1 MTKKTRREFIKQST
15 LGTIAIAGFGSLP
28 WIEAGCALAD
38 ESKSGGKVA
47 PDNKA
52 QADGIIDLT
61 PAINRVPYISTYYVQ
76 PKASTG
82 KDIVINYYVTD
93 YEHKEYM
100 RDDYSE
106 RFVIDYWI
114 NGKKYSVNDVKAG
127 DNSFTIKSL
136 PAGKVLLA
144 LQATDKEGRKSHRLF
159 QEFLVVD
166 PKDEIIPESKIYHPD
181 LKKYNI
187 YNDDTHP
194 VETTAGLTAMLKW
207 ASDNGYRKV
216 LLPQGR
222 YRLDENSTVQ
232 MATKLTLDMNGSTFK
247 LNPSRLDRVRMFEMY
262 QCEDSHVINGTF
274 EGDLKERE
282 HLTPKDGEW
291 VSGVRFSQESN
302 YCTFENITVI
312 DMMGH
317 GTDTGMGG
325 AGTRSYSAAGV
336 KSAGTF
342 VPGDIDAQGKMIAST
357 VRATSDKPQDISK
370 FMETLGFLQFG
381 LYLGYQGNATA
392 SWIYKASF
400 YDADQNFLESIEG
413 YMYRHLY
420 PPKEAKFVRF
430 TVYSSTDA
438 KSLEYYT
445 KRLRIFNIPMPSNC
459 AFINVQHKNI
469 RCVGMCPS
477 GFNNLLAEG
486 CTFDNCGWAKGKCA
500 FDSEDG
506 WDMMQDLTFR
516 NNTFGKNPNNEFL
529 TADGHNFVMEGN
541 TMKVYMYDRTRG
553 SVYRNNTIKSAN
565 FLYGSRQR
573 SGYSR
578 IHNNVIKGST
588 GLVTSTH
595 DTFARRPDREF
606 CIRDNDLQGSVGTS
620 RRKGATA
627 SVAYFYKC
635 KIDGGNINGKAVKC
649 DISNVKNH
657 GGTYA
662 IYDSNIENCF
672 MRVSATN
679 GHSIIEGST
688 IKNSEMNALRGA
700 ITLKNNT
707 MSECVCV
714 TTSSWIKEDAFVLI
728 GNTIET
734 SKDALVSVGNSYK
747 QVILI
752 DNVITSTNPKFT
764 AVRLINPTNEDL
776 QTQVVGITGNTFHA
790 KGGLALNVVRMPNS
804 SCTLTVYLL
813 DNKYNGIVEINQKAT
828 TAPNIKIA
836 RQKVPE
842 ELLSARASL

>member
-1 MTKKTRREFIKQST
+1 MKTTRREFIKQSSIA
-15 LGTIAIAGFGSLP
+15 TIIATGMGPLLFSE
-28 WIEAGCALAD
+28 IGCAQTQ
-38 ESKSGGKVA
+38 
-47 PDNKA
+47 DNKEKA
-52 QADGIIDLT
+52 FATDSSGFIDT
-61 PAINRVPYISTYYVQ
+61 TDPINRVPYIATYYIT
-76 PKASTG
+76 PKTNTG
-82 KDIVINYYVTD
+82 KDILINYYVTD

-100 RDDYSE
+100 HDDYSE
-106 RFVIDYWI
+106 RFVIDYWV
-114 NGKKYSVNDVKAG
+114 NGKKQTVKDVKAG
-127 DNSFTIKSL
+127 DNSITLKPL
-136 PAGKVLLA
+136 PKGKVLLA
-144 LQATDKEGRKSHRLF
+144 LQATDKEGRKSHRLY

-166 PKDEIIPESKIYHPD
+166 PKEEVIPENKIYHPD
-181 LKKYNI
+181 LKKFNI

-207 ASDNGYRKV
+207 AHENGYRKV

-222 YRLDENSTVQ
+222 YRLDENNTVQ
-232 MATKLTLDMNGSTFK
+232 MATNLTLDMNGSTFK
-247 LNPSRLDRVRMFEMY
+247 LNPSKLDRAMMLEMY
-262 QCEDSHVINGTF
+262 QCVDSHVINGTF

-291 VSGVRFSQESN
+291 VSGVKLAQGSQ
-302 YCTFENITVI
+302 YCSFRDVTVI

-325 AGTRSYSAAGV
+325 AGTRTYSAAGV
-336 KSAGTF
+336 KAAGNF
-342 VPGDIDAQGKMIAST
+342 VPGDIDTQGKLIAST
-357 VRATSDKPQDISK
+357 ARATTDKPLDISK
-370 FMETLGFLQFG
+370 FVETTGFLQFG
-381 LYLGYQGNATA
+381 LYLGYQGNPTG

-400 YDADQNFLESIEG
+400 YDADQKFLESIEG
-413 YMYRHLY
+413 YMYRHLH

-430 TVYSSTDA
+430 TVYSSTSPENLAD
-438 KSLEYYT
+438 YT
-445 KRLRIFNIPMPSNC
+445 KRLRVFNIPMPSNC

-486 CTFDNCGWAKGKCA
+486 CIFDNCGWAKGKCA

-516 NNTFGKNPNNEFL
+516 NNIFGKNPNNDFL

-553 SVYRNNTIKSAN
+553 SVYRNNTIKSAG

-578 IHNNVIKGST
+578 IHNNVIKGNT
-588 GLVTSTH
+588 RLMTRTS
-595 DTFARRPDREF
+595 DNFARRPDCEF
-606 CIRDNDLQGSVGTS
+606 CIRDNDLQGDVTAAPQ
-620 RRKGATA
+620 KGATV
-627 SVAYFYKC
+627 SVAYLYKC
-635 KIDGGNINGKAVKC
+635 KSSGENFNAKAVKC

-657 GGTYA
+657 GGAYA

-672 MRVSATN
+672 LRVSAPDS
-679 GHSIIEGST
+679 HSVIEGST

-707 MSECVCV
+707 MSECACV
-714 TTSSWIKEDAFVLI
+714 TTSSWVKEDAFVLI

-734 SKDALVSVGNSYK
+734 SKEALVSVGNSYK

-764 AVRLINPTNEDL
+764 AVRLVNPIKEDL
-776 QTQVVGITGNTFHA
+776 TTQVVGLTGNTFNA
-790 KGGLALNVVRMPNS
+790 KGGLALDVLRMPNP

-813 DNKYNGIVEINQKAT
+813 DNKYNGIEEINQKAT